1 MLGPVSV
8 VLQLGNVVVEI
19 QRVWIRVSTANSH
32 VFAVQ
37 NLLHRN
43 FHLLAR
49 VSILRTP
56 HQHATN
62 GHEPKFM
69 SLDKIDYN
77 VPLKPYSTRCLYE
90 NAMISTNFV
99 KIEQ

>member
-62 GHEPKFM
+62 GHEPKFYVVRQNRLQRPPETLLY
-69 SLDKIDYN
+69 SL
-77 VPLKPYSTRCLYE
+77 PL
-90 NAMISTNFV
+90 
-99 KIEQ
+99 